1 MEQPLSRQ
9 VFAPI
14 LEAYC
19 CNCGEAILSKLI
31 EEVHILNR
39 YVDIA
44 VTVKKQNSLVSGKHW
59 PVHYISIP
67 ISYYKFT
74 IQTIWLSYV
83 D

>member
-19 CNCGEAILSKLI
+19 CHCGEAILSKLI

-39 YVDIA
+39 YVEIA
-44 VTVKKQNSLVSGKHW
+44 VTVKKRNSLVSGKHW

-74 IQTIWLSYV
+74 IRTIWLSYV

>member
-19 CNCGEAILSKLI
+19 CHCGEAILSKLI

-39 YVDIA
+39 YVEIA
-44 VTVKKQNSLVSGKHW
+44 VTVKKRNSLVSRKHW
-59 PVHYISIP
+59 PVHYILVLGTYLI
-67 ISYYKFT
+67 
-74 IQTIWLSYV
+74 L
-83 D
+83 